1 MDKIIGLGNALIDAL
16 VRLESNNMLKEFDLP
31 KGSMQLIEGDLN
43 KKIYDRI
50 STLEVEQD
58 AGGSAGNTIRALG
71 CLGIATSFIGKIGDD
86 SYGQFYKKA
95 MEKEGVESQL
105 LIHPNLP
112 TGVANAF
119 ISPGGQRTFATF
131 LGAGATLVAEDLD
144 IKMFQNGRY
153 FYIEGYLV
161 QNHDLMKRAISL
173 AKEAGLLICLDLAS
187 YNIVHEDKDF
197 FIKII
202 AEDIDILFANKD
214 EARAITGLEPEEALE
229 VLAKE
234 CQIAIVKVGKR
245 GAFIAKGEERVHVDA
260 IWVNEV
266 VDTTGAGDSF
276 AAGFL
281 YGLVTQKSLRRCG
294 EIGSLLAGYVIQYL
308 GASIPDERLRELQK
322 EVMNID

>member
-1 MDKIIGLGNALIDAL
+1 MDKIIGIGNALVDAL
-16 VRLESNNMLKEFDLP
+16 VRLKSDDMLEEFNLP
-31 KGSMQLIEGDLN
+31 KGSMQLIQSDLN

-50 STLEVEQD
+50 SAFEVGQD

-71 CLGIATSFIGKIGDD
+71 CLGVSTSFIGKIGND
-86 SYGQFYKKA
+86 SYGNFYKEA
-95 MEKEGVESQL
+95 MEKEGVESRL
-105 LIHPNLP
+105 LVHPDLP
-112 TGVANAF
+112 TGVANTF

-131 LGAGATLVAEDLD
+131 LGAGATLSAEDLD
-144 IKMFQNGRY
+144 IKMFENGHY

-161 QNHDLMKRAISL
+161 QNHSLMKRAIEL
-173 AKEAGLLICLDLAS
+173 AKQSGLLICLDLAS

-197 FIKII
+197 FKQLILN
-202 AEDIDILFANKD
+202 DVDILFANKD
-214 EARAITGLEPEEALE
+214 EARAITGLEPAEALE

-234 CQIAIVKVGKR
+234 CEIAIVKTGRR
-245 GAFIAKGEERVHVDA
+245 GALIAKGEQRVHVDA
-260 IWVNEV
+260 IWVDEV

-281 YGLVTQKSLRRCG
+281 YGLATHESLRRCG

-322 EVMNID
+322 EVMKID

>member
-1 MDKIIGLGNALIDAL
+1 MDKIIGIGNALVDAL
-16 VRLESNNMLKEFDLP
+16 VRLESDNMLKEFDLP
-31 KGSMQLIEGDLN
+31 KGSMQLIQSDLN
-43 KKIYDRI
+43 KKIRDRI
-50 STLEVEQD
+50 STFEVGQD

-71 CLGIATSFIGKIGDD
+71 CLGVVTSFIGKIGDD
-86 SYGQFYKKA
+86 SYGKFYKNA

-105 LIHPNLP
+105 LVNPNLP
-112 TGVANAF
+112 TGVANTF

-131 LGAGATLVAEDLD
+131 LGAGATLTAEDLD
-144 IKMFQNGRY
+144 IKMFQNGHY

-161 QNHDLMKRAISL
+161 QNHDLMERAMTL
-173 AKEAGLLICLDLAS
+173 AKEAGLLVCLDLAS

-197 FIKII
+197 FKKLII
-202 AEDIDILFANKD
+202 EDVDILFANKD

-229 VLAKE
+229 ALAKE
-234 CQIAIVKVGKR
+234 CKITIVKVGRR
-245 GAFIAKGEERVHVDA
+245 GAFIAKGDERVHVDA
-260 IWVNEV
+260 IWVDEV

-281 YGLVTQKSLRRCG
+281 YGLATQKSLRRCG

-322 EVMNID
+322 EIMNID